1 MSQLKALLHHYYPV
15 EIDPHWTIKENL
27 PHMVEWNG
35 YKMFFN
41 TLFQNSIPLFI
52 FSTGIG
58 DIVEE
63 IIQQMKKCFTP
74 ASTLWLTAWSLMK
87 TAVGRSPS
95 IVAAGVMH
103 NEAGFGLQTR
113 VAPDSSSAGVG
124 VMVQSFPKKSQG
136 LAFGEIQKC

>member
-87 TAVGRSPS
+87 TVS
-95 IVAAGVMH
+95 
-103 NEAGFGLQTR
+103 
-113 VAPDSSSAGVG
+113 
-124 VMVQSFPKKSQG
+124 
-136 LAFGEIQKC
+136 

>member
-1 MSQLKALLHHYYPV
+1 
-15 EIDPHWTIKENL
+15 
-27 PHMVEWNG
+27 MVEWNG

-87 TAVGRSPS
+87 TVS
-95 IVAAGVMH
+95 
-103 NEAGFGLQTR
+103 
-113 VAPDSSSAGVG
+113 
-124 VMVQSFPKKSQG
+124 
-136 LAFGEIQKC
+136 